1 MSEVINAHII
11 SHTHWDREWFLNSRY
26 TNEWLIPF
34 FDSLFKMLGKESNY
48 RFVLDGQT
56 LIVEDYL
63 NQLKRQGKDSRRYE
77 KKLKQYIKKG
87 QILVGPY
94 YLQPDWQ
101 LVSGESLIRNLLIGH
116 KIAEKLG
123 RAMKVGWLLDNFG
136 QISQTVQ
143 IHKKFNLRGLFLWRG
158 VEMDPTD
165 INSEFLWESPD
176 GTRLISIY
184 LLSSYRNAMR
194 LGEHKEIVKGRI
206 ENEVRKI
213 YPFATTSNVLL
224 MNGYDQEMVPDEFLS
239 DLKKISYADIRVKQS
254 IPEEYIEAI
263 KKNSPKLKVLKGA
276 FYSGRFI
283 SVFPGVLS
291 SRMYLK
297 CMNDICQ
304 RELEKY
310 AEPLSVLSCLNGGK
324 YDSNILLAVWKKL
337 LRNHPHDSICGVS
350 IDDVHTDMEKRFG
363 EVLSLTKK
371 ITKNKLTEL
380 ALGIDTSTG
389 PKGTAPYIIFNPSL
403 KARDKVI
410 TIKTKGD
417 SFKVINSEGRTLL
430 YQKGNKDTLH
440 IYVDKIPA
448 LGYKTIYLKSSQKK
462 SKDNQDNILSD
473 KVVVKENIMENQY
486 LRVKINE
493 NGSIDIWDK
502 VNKREYKGI
511 SIIAD
516 GGDAGDEYNYSY
528 SENDILITNEN
539 IKAKIEVIE
548 KSFLKAVVKI
558 NIILQLPE
566 SLTDD
571 RKTRSP
577 KLRDFPIVNWLTIE
591 ADSPILGFRTEV
603 KNTVKDHRLRV
614 LFPTNIDTKYSFAGT
629 QFDVTKHEITP
640 KTFNNSDISEDV
652 KRVIIGAREP
662 EPITTFPQYHFVD
675 INDGKRGVAILNK
688 GLPEYEILPDKNVIA
703 LTLFRSVGW
712 LARGDL
718 LTRIGDAG
726 PTIFTPDAQCLCQM
740 AFEYSLYFHQG
751 DCYEGRVY
759 QLAEEF
765 NTNLKIIKT
774 DQRKGKLKDIDG
786 FLSLRSIKDAL
797 QVSAIKK
804 AEDAEGIILRLF
816 NPSQK
821 IIEGEIISNYNL
833 KKVYFVNLKEEIIEE
848 IKDQEENKFKLI
860 VKPKEIVTL
869 KLEIVRKDILIEKKE
884 AIEAKSV
891 KVELLKR
898 ENSPKT
904 NFDEFALV
912 PLLTK
917 ADIANEEER
926 LKEIEK
932 KLSKAKKEVS
942 WLEDK
947 VKKYDGSDPVYL
959 AELKFKFHKTE
970 GEVRTYYR
978 VALEAKLS
986 VVLSRKKYL
995 ETYCRNEIGY
1005 NHSIE
1010 EIEKTLRKIGYELN
1024 EARVKKRA
1032 YEYIVELYQH
1042 RLKLISK
1049 TNSNDKVNI

>member
-1 MSEVINAHII
+1 MSEVINTHII
-11 SHTHWDREWFLNSRY
+11 SHTHWDREWFLNSKY

-34 FDSLFKMLGKESNY
+34 FNSLFKLLEKDSRY

-56 LIVEDYL
+56 CIIEDYL
-63 NQLKRQGKDSRRYE
+63 DELKKQGKDSLEY
-77 KKLKQYIKKG
+77 KNKLKKYVQKG
-87 QILVGPY
+87 KIFVGPY
-94 YLQPDWQ
+94 YLQLDWQ
-101 LVSGESLIRNLLIGH
+101 LVSEESLIRNLLIGH
-116 KIAEKLG
+116 KIAEELG
-123 RAMKVGWLLDNFG
+123 RVMKVGWLLDNFG

-143 IHKKFNLRGLFLWRG
+143 IHKKFNLKGLFLWRG
-158 VEMDPTD
+158 VEMDPSN

-176 GTRLISIY
+176 GTRLASIY

-194 LGEHKEIVKGRI
+194 LGEYKEIMKERI

-213 YPFATTSNVLL
+213 YPFATTNNVLL
-224 MNGYDQEMVPDEFLS
+224 MNGYDQEMRPDEFLS
-239 DLKKISYADIRVKQS
+239 VLEKISYADIKVKQS
-254 IPEEYIEAI
+254 TSEEYIEAI
-263 KKNSPKLKVLKGA
+263 NKSVPKLKILKGA
-276 FYSGRFI
+276 LYSGRFI

-310 AEPLSVLSCLNGGK
+310 AEPFSVLSWLNGGRYNSK
-324 YDSNILLAVWKKL
+324 KLMTCWKKL
-337 LRNHPHDSICGVS
+337 LKNHPHDSICGVS

-380 ALGIDTSTG
+380 DLGIDTSTD
-389 PKGTAPYIIFNPSL
+389 PKGTAPYIIFNLSL

-417 SFKVINSEGRTLL
+417 SFKIIDSEGKILPH
-430 YQKGNKDTLH
+430 QKGNKDTLH

-486 LRVKINE
+486 LRIKINK
-493 NGSIDIWDK
+493 NGSIDVFDK
-502 VNKREYKGI
+502 ISKHRYKDLN
-511 SIIAD
+511 IIVD
-516 GGDAGDEYNYSY
+516 GADAGDEYNYSFP
-528 SENDILITNEN
+528 ENDIIINNKN

-558 NIILQLPE
+558 NQILQLPE

-571 RKTRSP
+571 RKTRS
-577 KLRDFPIVNWLTIE
+577 KRLRDFPIVNWITLE
-591 ADSPILGFRTEV
+591 AKSPILSFRTVV

-614 LFPTNIDTKYSFAGT
+614 LFPTNINTKYSFAGT

-640 KTFNNSDISEDV
+640 ETFNDSDISEDV

-662 EPITTFPQYHFVD
+662 EPITTFPHRYFVD
-675 INDGKRGVAILNK
+675 INNGKRGIAVLNK
-688 GLPEYEILPDKNVIA
+688 GLPEYEILPENNTIA
-703 LTLFRSVGW
+703 LTLFRAVGW

-726 PTIFTPDAQCLCQM
+726 PTIFTPDAQCLRQM
-740 AFEYSLYFHQG
+740 TFEYGIYFHQG
-751 DCYEGRVY
+751 DYNQARVY
-759 QLAEEF
+759 QFAEEF
-765 NTNLKIIKT
+765 NTDLKIVKT
-774 DQRKGKLKDIDG
+774 DQHKGKLADTAG
-786 FLSLRSIKDAL
+786 FLSLKSTKDTL
-797 QVSAIKK
+797 QVSAIKR

-833 KKVYFVNLKEEIIEE
+833 KKVYFVNLKEEIIKE
-848 IKDQEENKFKLI
+848 IKDREENKFKLI
-860 VKPKEIVTL
+860 VKPKEIITL
-869 KLEIVRKDILIEKKE
+869 KLEIVRKDILKEKKE
-884 AIEAKSV
+884 VIEAKSV
-891 KVELLKR
+891 KVELLKG
-898 ENSPKT
+898 ESSSKT

-917 ADIANEEER
+917 ADIANEKER

-932 KLSKAKKEVS
+932 KLSKTKKEVS

-947 VKKYDGSDPVYL
+947 IKKYDGSDPLHL
-959 AELKFKFHKTE
+959 AELKFKFHKTK
-970 GEVRTYYR
+970 GELRTYYR
-978 VALEAKLS
+978 AALEAELS

-995 ETYCRNEIGY
+995 ETYCRDEIGY

-1010 EIEKTLRKIGYELN
+1010 EIEKTLREIGYELN

-1032 YEYIVELYQH
+1032 YEYIVEFYQH
-1042 RLKLISK
+1042 RLKMVSK